1 MGLKTYIF
9 AKDVGCNRRANS
21 WPNQKSQTQAN
32 THAQATGSGRNS
44 QIRTHTSTTSWPESQ
59 SSQQKANYLFASL
72 RRERQALPC
81 DIYKEGR
88 SCLVRA
94 GFHPFSVSLSLGPH
108 FPFSHP
114 FSHPFSTQFCLS
126 ANLTVTGSYNIVTGP
141 MQMEMEIVLAG
152 NLNYCFGIM
161 QSLRIRI
168 ESNGKLFPLLPR
180 DYVGVYIYRPQS
192 IAIETGLKSV
202 ICVGQTSNYDE
213 SKPTI
218 NLSPHLPFCF
228 PQLENGL

>member
-1 MGLKTYIF
+1 MHRLQDP
-9 AKDVGCNRRANS
+9 AE
-21 WPNQKSQTQAN
+21 
-32 THAQATGSGRNS
+32 THRYAHTLAQRLG
-44 QIRTHTSTTSWPESQ
+44 
-59 SSQQKANYLFASL
+59 QKASQVNKKQTICLPACV
-72 RRERQALPC
+72 ERGRPFPC